1 MVIFPIEELKRKS
14 FHLLTLIYIFAY
26 WFLPKEPVLWAMGII
41 IFFVAVLEGARMRF
55 PEFNKQIMKVMSGA
69 YRESEINKVSGLPW
83 TLSGSFFTMLL
94 FPDKNIVLASLFY
107 LAFGD
112 AAAALVGKRM
122 GKRKIFWGK
131 TLEGSLACFA
141 VCFLVGLFFFKL
153 PLALAGAFAAA
164 VIELFPWA
172 LNDNFWMP
180 IISAFV
186 LTQIAPFFM

>member
-1 MVIFPIEELKRKS
+1 MVIFPLDEIKRKS

-26 WFLPKEPVLWAMGII
+26 CVLPVEKILWAMG
-41 IFFVAVLEGARMRF
+41 VLVFIVMVFEGFRMRF
-55 PEFNKQIMKVMSGA
+55 PAFNRKVQKMIGSA
-69 YRESEINKVSGLPW
+69 YRESEINGISGLPW

-94 FPDKNIVLASLFY
+94 FKDKAIVVASLLY
-107 LAFGD
+107 LALGY
-112 AAAALVGKRM
+112 ASAALVGKRI

-131 TLEGSLACFA
+131 TLEGSLACFLA
-141 VCFLVGLFFFKL
+141 CFMIGLYFFKL
-153 PLALAGAFAAA
+153 PIALAGAFAAA

-186 LTQIAPFFM
+186 LTQISRFL